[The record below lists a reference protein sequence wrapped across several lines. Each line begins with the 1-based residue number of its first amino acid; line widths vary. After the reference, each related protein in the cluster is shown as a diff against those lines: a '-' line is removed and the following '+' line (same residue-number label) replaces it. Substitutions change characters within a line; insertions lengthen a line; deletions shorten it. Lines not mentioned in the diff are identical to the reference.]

1 MALPGREVIPREA
14 EFGLGKAKAYFYLE
28 SGNGAQGREGHMGH
42 SFTRE
47 ITCEDKGIR
56 PLAASLVNCG
66 EPQHSPN
73 GLGCLVYG

>member
-1 MALPGREVIPREA
+1 MALPGREEIPREA
-14 EFGLGKAKAYFYLE
+14 EFGLGKPRLTFILNLE
-28 SGNGAQGREGHMGH
+28 LEPGVGRDPWVP
-42 SFTRE
+42 RE

-56 PLAASLVNCG
+56 PLAASLVDCG